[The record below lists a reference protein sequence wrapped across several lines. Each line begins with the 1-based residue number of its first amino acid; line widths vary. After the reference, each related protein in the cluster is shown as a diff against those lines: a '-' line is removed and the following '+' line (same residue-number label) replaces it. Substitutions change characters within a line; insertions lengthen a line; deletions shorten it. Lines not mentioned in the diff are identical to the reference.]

1 MRRRS
6 LKEIR
11 EKIQID
17 FLDYPLTILSWVQGA
32 GKTWK
37 ALNYA
42 KDVLE
47 THKNSKIIYL
57 SERHNK
63 LNETEDFLKE
73 YKPIHWEGFK
83 RKCLRL
89 DREKDKLSS
98 MKVPLRLIC
107 NNLCDIDT
115 KDCLYRRQFDKARR
129 LRHGIIIAPNNYLT
143 IDLSSY
149 KPVWLIV
156 DEKLLTFDEYKRME
170 DFTKIEEYDSEL
182 YKKGKNGAFTNTEL
196 NNHASE
202 AVKAKDYGL
211 IESLLK
217 LREHQSF
224 LRYEE
229 GGKDVAYK
237 PHLWD
242 VFDLIKKGIP
252 VTLLDATFDKEIFDI
267 LLSRYRE
274 KGHPDFDYEPQ
285 IYDEK
290 IKLDLK
296 PRVFRLKPSSNY
308 VKTEFDK
315 YNKDLIWLLLT
326 RLHECEKETGVIS
339 YMDKVEYFAKPF
351 DFRDLH
357 FWGLSG
363 LNELEDCDTLV
374 IIGDPRLN
382 KEGKKEYYRKIFGE
396 EPEISFGE
404 KKDGRYC
411 RTEGNSKIDLINRIE
426 NNEFLNAILR
436 GRQLDR
442 PKNTFLFGGNMK
454 KEIEDLGFEYIEI
467 DDDEEAKEMINSVIV
482 PLPKIAKKIAINDLY
497 ESIEKGESKRR
508 LFQKYQKTFQ
518 CQYGEFSNFMD
529 FIINRC
535 LSQ

>member
-1 MRRRS
+1 MERS

-17 FLDYPLTILSWVQGA
+17 FLNYPLTILSWVQGA

-42 KDVLE
+42 KGLLE

-89 DREKDKLSS
+89 DGEKDKLSS
-98 MKVPLRLIC
+98 MKVPPRLIC
-107 NNLCDIDT
+107 NNLCCDVDI
-115 KDCLYRRQFDKARR
+115 KGCPYWRQFDKAKR

-143 IDLSSY
+143 FDLSSY

-156 DEKLLTFDEYKRME
+156 DEALLTFDTYKRME
-170 DFTKIEEYDSEL
+170 DFTKIKECDNKLYEKWKVGMLTDVEL
-182 YKKGKNGAFTNTEL
+182 R
-196 NNHASE
+196 NHITK
-202 AVKAKDYGL
+202 VVNAKDYEL
-211 IESLLK
+211 IESLIR
-217 LREHQSF
+217 LREHQYF
-224 LRYEE
+224 LQYEE
-229 GGKDVAYK
+229 GLKDVAYN
-237 PHLWD
+237 PHLWN
-242 VFDLIKKGIP
+242 VFDLIRKGIP

-274 KGHPDFDYEPQ
+274 KKHPDFDYEPQ

-290 IKLDLK
+290 IKLDRK

-308 VKTEFDK
+308 FKTEFDK

-326 RLHECEKETGVIS
+326 RLHEYEKETGVIS
-339 YMDKVEYFAKPF
+339 YRDKVEYFAAPF
-351 DFRDLH
+351 DFRYLH
-357 FWGLSG
+357 FGGLSG

-382 KEGKKEYYRKIFGE
+382 NENKKEYYRKIFGE

-404 KKDGRYC
+404 VKDRRYC

-426 NNEFLNAILR
+426 NNELLNAILR

-442 PKNTFLFGGNMK
+442 PKNTFLFGGNTK

-467 DDDEEAKEMINSVIV
+467 GDDEEAKEIINSVIV
-482 PLPKIAKKIAINDLY
+482 PTPEIAKKIAINNLY
-497 ESIEKGESKRR
+497 ESIEKGESKRG

-518 CQYGEFSNFMD
+518 CQYREFSNFRD
-529 FIINRC
+529 FVIKRC